1 MPTIEEVL
9 NIDGIT
15 LTRGQKRALLFRAIG
30 TFPRMAAST
39 RIALLNAGL
48 LDPYYQQRATPKG
61 VRYVT
66 PGHVVSEALRAY
78 ADAFAEYLAL
88 DRAVVSLGQA
98 SADAYRRDHMQ
109 MTPHVV
115 AAISAYDEALG
126 RRRDAW
132 SACQEPRAAAGEE
145 LRSILEAQWK

>member
-9 NIDGIT
+9 DIDGIT

-61 VRYVT
+61 VRLVT

-78 ADAFAEYLAL
+78 ADAFAEYLAR
-88 DRAVVSLGQA
+88 DREVVASGQVVSA
-98 SADAYRRDHMQ
+98 AYLCDHFQ
-109 MTPHVV
+109 MTSRVV

-126 RRRDAW
+126 RRGDAW
-132 SACQEPRAAAGEE
+132 VACQEPCAAAGEE